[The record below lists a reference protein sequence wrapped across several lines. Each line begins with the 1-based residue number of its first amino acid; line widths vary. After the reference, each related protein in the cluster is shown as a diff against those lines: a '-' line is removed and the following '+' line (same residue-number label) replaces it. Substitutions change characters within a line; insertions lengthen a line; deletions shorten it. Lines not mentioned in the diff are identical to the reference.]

1 MENKTNSKE
10 RVFSVELK
18 SKRNLKNITF
28 TNGSSDSVLVEG
40 TIGELVQAT
49 FAEGIILE
57 IVGKKGIL
65 RINLKEKELRK
76 EPQSATASENL
87 QNGPCRTAQLK
98 IQSREVKQCK

>member
-1 MENKTNSKE
+1 MKSKAINKE

-18 SKRNLKNITF
+18 SKRNLKNVTL

-57 IVGKKGIL
+57 VVGKNGIL
-65 RINLKEKELRK
+65 RIDLREDEIRK
-76 EPQSATASENL
+76 TTEQD
-87 QNGPCRTAQLK
+87 RT
-98 IQSREVKQCK
+98 EVKNQ

>member
-1 MENKTNSKE
+1 MESETIGKE

-18 SKRNLKNITF
+18 SKRNLKNVTL

-57 IVGKKGIL
+57 VIGKKGIL
-65 RINLKEKELRK
+65 RIDLGEDEIQKTIE
-76 EPQSATASENL
+76 
-87 QNGPCRTAQLK
+87 QNP
-98 IQSREVKQCK
+98 IEVKKK